1 MDTAVFKS
9 ALTAIFISILLTPF
23 LISISRKKGFYASI
37 NDRSSHDSFV
47 PNTGGIALCFSVL
60 IPLIIYSD
68 YPQKEDFSL
77 LLSAF
82 AVLLITGIID
92 DFNSIPVSFKFLG
105 QFIPAIVIVTSMN
118 EVDLMIPFI
127 DELVRLPYVF
137 NYLFWIVFVV
147 MCINAFNLIDGI
159 DGLAIGLGII
169 GSIMFFLLFQNIK
182 ELALM
187 IFSISLCFG
196 LIGILFYNIS
206 KKRKIFIGDTGSLMI
221 GGMLVFFALKMI
233 SLYPNSTNEGSF
245 FIVLGTIFIP
255 LIDMIRVTLVRL
267 VRGKSPFQAGRE
279 HIHHI
284 VLDLMN
290 GNHLRATMILLFCQ
304 LIIAV
309 VFYWISS
316 FGSITLVLILAAFFG
331 LHIGMCAFL
340 NQKRIK
346 KY

>member
-1 MDTAVFKS
+1 
-9 ALTAIFISILLTPF
+9 
-23 LISISRKKGFYASI
+23 
-37 NDRSSHDSFV
+37 
-47 PNTGGIALCFSVL
+47 
-60 IPLIIYSD
+60 
-68 YPQKEDFSL
+68 
-77 LLSAF
+77 
-82 AVLLITGIID
+82 
-92 DFNSIPVSFKFLG
+92 
-105 QFIPAIVIVTSMN
+105 MN